1 MNGFGAAPLRT
12 GVLGCGAIA
21 HEHLEYLESS
31 PLADLVSVGDRSP
44 AARRFAADRYRVPAT
59 DAEAPDLLARD
70 IDVVH
75 ICTPPATHPALVA
88 MALEAGVN
96 VVCEKPLAPSADA
109 AGELLE
115 LAASRGLMLV
125 ESQNLRWN
133 DPVLAI
139 DRLAGSGRLG
149 EVRDVEVSLWFDL
162 TDGPFGDP
170 NLTGPG
176 VDLPAGAVHD
186 FLPHLSYLFLH
197 HAGHSGSVDE
207 VVGRLENLSG
217 NPRVGYDHLD
227 ALIVAGSVRG
237 RIRVCSDV
245 APDGFRIAVR
255 GTRGGVETDL
265 YQPYLRLQDEG
276 DTGIGAP
283 IEQLWSGLRLVG
295 ASVTNLGGKVLRHG
309 GYHGIPRMLEAVYT
323 AIATGGPS
331 PVPPSWILSTALL
344 NDRLAGLATDR
355 TEAPS

>member
-1 MNGFGAAPLRT
+1 MSRSGPTPLRS

-21 HEHLEYLESS
+21 HEHLAYLESS
-31 PLADLVSVGDRSP
+31 PLADPVSVCDRSP
-44 AARRFAADRYRVPAT
+44 AARRFAADRYGVPAT
-59 DAEAPDLLARD
+59 DAEARDLFARGL
-70 IDVVH
+70 DVVH
-75 ICTPPATHPALVA
+75 ICTPPTTHPALVV
-88 MALEAGVN
+88 MALEAGAN
-96 VVCEKPLAPSADA
+96 VICEKPLAPSAQV
-109 AGELLE
+109 AGELVD
-115 LAASRGLMLV
+115 LAASLDLMLI

-139 DRLAGSGRLG
+139 DRVVASGELG
-149 EVRDVEVSLWFDL
+149 EVRDVEVSLSFDL
-162 TDGPFGDP
+162 NSAFGDP

-197 HAGHSGSVDE
+197 HAGHTGPVDE
-207 VVGRLENLSG
+207 IVGRLENLSG

-227 ALIVAGSVRG
+227 ALVVAGAVRG

-265 YQPYLRLQDEG
+265 YQPYLRVQGAG

-283 IEQLWSGLRLVG
+283 VEQLRSGLRLVKS
-295 ASVTNLGGKVLRHG
+295 SVTNLGSKVLRHG

-323 AIATGGPS
+323 AIASGGPS
-331 PVPPSWILSTALL
+331 PVLPSWILSTAEL

-355 TEAPS
+355 TGTLS